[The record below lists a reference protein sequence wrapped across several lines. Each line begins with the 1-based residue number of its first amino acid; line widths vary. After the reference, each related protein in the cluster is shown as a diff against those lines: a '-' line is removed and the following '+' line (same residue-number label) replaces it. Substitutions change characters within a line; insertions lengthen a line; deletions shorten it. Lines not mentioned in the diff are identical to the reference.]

1 MLGFDKN
8 TPNQTEDTPD
18 NYNQEVTTLL
28 GELLENQ
35 DEEFITKLMTM
46 VFKLGL
52 NPNDPIFV
60 ILGALGNLEFLIE
73 QAPAAL
79 QQQFLEWRDDIGK
92 LQTQEHKQAI
102 ANYKNDIS
110 NAVNEL
116 LNITDKRSS
125 RSLRSLIPASA
136 ILLATFCLGMF
147 AGITVPPWVQ
157 GKLGGGY
164 STAFHDQLTNDQVS
178 ALNWAMSR
186 EGKYAQQIMKWNR
199 GYLGDNCEQDV
210 QELGVK
216 LTYGTQ
222 ERNNGF
228 CVVWVKPPDQRAISR

>member
-1 MLGFDKN
+1 MIEFNKN
-8 TPNQTEDTPD
+8 IPNQTEETPD
-18 NYNQEVTTLL
+18 NYNKELTTLL

-35 DEEFITKLMTM
+35 DDEFVSKLMTM

-79 QQQFLEWRDDIGK
+79 QQQFMEWRDDIGK
-92 LQTQEHKQAI
+92 LQAHEHKQAI
-102 ANYKNDIS
+102 ANYKKDIS

-125 RSLRSLIPASA
+125 RSMRSLIPASA

-147 AGITVPPWVQ
+147 AGVTVPPWVQ

-164 STAFHDQLTNDQVS
+164 SNANHSQLTHDQVET
-178 ALNWAMSR
+178 LNWAMSR
-186 EGKYAQQIMKWNR
+186 QGKYARKIMKWNE
-199 GYLGDNCEQDV
+199 GYLGGNCEKDV
-210 QELGVK
+210 QQLGVK
-216 LTYGTQ
+216 LSYGTQ

-228 CVVWVKPPDQRAISR
+228 CVVWVKPPNQRAISR

>member
-1 MLGFDKN
+1 MIDFNKN
-8 TPNQTEDTPD
+8 TPNKTEETPNND
-18 NYNQEVTTLL
+18 NQEVTTLL

-35 DEEFITKLMTM
+35 DEEFVRKLMTI

-52 NPNDPIFV
+52 NPNDPMFV

-79 QQQFLEWRDDIGK
+79 QQQFTEWRDDIGK
-92 LQTQEHKQAI
+92 LQAQEHKQAI
-102 ANYKNDIS
+102 ANYKKDIS

-125 RSLRSLIPASA
+125 RSIRSLIPASA
-136 ILLATFCLGMF
+136 ILLSTFCLGMF

-164 STAFHDQLTNDQVS
+164 SNANHSQLTHNQVS
-178 ALNWAMSR
+178 ALNWAMSN
-186 EGKYAQQIMKWNR
+186 EGKYARQIMKWNQ
-199 GYLGDNCEQDV
+199 GYLGDNCEKDV
-210 QELGVK
+210 QELGLK
-216 LTYGTQ
+216 LSYGTQ
-222 ERNNGF
+222 ERSNGF
-228 CVVWVKPPDQRAISR
+228 CVVWVKPPGERAATP

>member
-8 TPNQTEDTPD
+8 TPNQTEETPN

-35 DEEFITKLMTM
+35 DEEFVSKLMTM

-79 QQQFLEWRDDIGK
+79 QQQFTEWRDDIGK

-102 ANYKNDIS
+102 SAYKKDIS
-110 NAVNEL
+110 NAVNQL

-125 RSLRSLIPASA
+125 RSVRSLIPASA
-136 ILLATFCLGMF
+136 ILLATFCFGMF
-147 AGITVPPWVQ
+147 TGITVPPWVQ

-164 STAFHDQLTNDQVS
+164 SNANHSQLTHNQVD
-178 ALNWAMSR
+178 ALNWAMSS
-186 EGKYAQQIMKWNR
+186 EGKYARQIMKWNK
-199 GYLGDNCEQDV
+199 GYLGDNCEEEV
-210 QELGVK
+210 QKLGVK

-222 ERNNGF
+222 ERSNGF
-228 CVVWVKPPDQRAISR
+228 CVVWVKPPAQRK

>member
-1 MLGFDKN
+1 MLGFNKN
-8 TPNQTEDTPD
+8 IPNQTEETPD

-79 QQQFLEWRDDIGK
+79 QQQFMEWRDDIGK
-92 LQTQEHKQAI
+92 LQMQEHKQAI
-102 ANYKNDIS
+102 SNYKKDIS
-110 NAVNEL
+110 CAVNQL

-125 RSLRSLIPASA
+125 RSVRSLIPASA
-136 ILLATFCLGMF
+136 ILLSTFCLGMF

-164 STAFHDQLTNDQVS
+164 SNANHSQLTHNQVS
-178 ALNWAMSR
+178 ALNWAMSS
-186 EGKYAQQIMKWNR
+186 EGKYARQIMNWNK
-199 GYLGDNCEQDV
+199 GYLGDNCEEDV
-210 QELGVK
+210 QELGLK
-216 LTYGTQ
+216 LSYGTQ
-222 ERNNGF
+222 ERSNGF
-228 CVVWVKPPDQRAISR
+228 CVVWVKPPGQRSKIP

>member
-1 MLGFDKN
+1 MLGFNKN
-8 TPNQTEDTPD
+8 TPNKPEETPN

-35 DEEFITKLMTM
+35 DDEFVTKLMTM
-46 VFKLGL
+46 VFKLGI

-79 QQQFLEWRDDIGK
+79 QQQFTEWRDDIGK
-92 LQTQEHKQAI
+92 LQAQEHKKAI
-102 ANYKNDIS
+102 ANYKKDIS

-125 RSLRSLIPASA
+125 RSMRSLIPASA
-136 ILLATFCLGMF
+136 ILLGTFCLGMF
-147 AGITVPPWVQ
+147 AGVTVPPWVQ

-164 STAFHDQLTNDQVS
+164 STAKHEQLTHAHVD
-178 ALNWAMSR
+178 ALNWAMSS
-186 EGKYAQQIMKWNR
+186 EGKYARQIMEWNK
-199 GYLGDNCEQDV
+199 GYLGGNCEQDV

-216 LTYGTQ
+216 LTYGTT

-228 CVVWVKPPDQRAISR
+228 CVVWVKPPSQREEKP

>member
-1 MLGFDKN
+1 MIEFNNNKPN
-8 TPNQTEDTPD
+8 NAEETPNND
-18 NYNQEVTTLL
+18 NQEVTTLL
-28 GELLENQ
+28 GELLENK
-35 DEEFITKLMTM
+35 DEEFVRKLMTM

-52 NPNDPIFV
+52 NPNDPMFV

-79 QQQFLEWRDDIGK
+79 QQQFTEWRDDIGK
-92 LQTQEHKQAI
+92 LQAQEHKQAI
-102 ANYKNDIS
+102 SNYKKDIS

-125 RSLRSLIPASA
+125 RSVRSLIPASA
-136 ILLATFCLGMF
+136 ILLATFCFGMF
-147 AGITVPPWVQ
+147 TGITVPPWVQ

-164 STAFHDQLTNDQVS
+164 SNANHSQLTHNQVD
-178 ALNWAMSR
+178 ALNWAMSS
-186 EGKYAQQIMKWNR
+186 EGKYARQIMKWNK
-199 GYLGDNCEQDV
+199 GYLGDNCEEEV
-210 QELGVK
+210 QKLGVK

-228 CVVWVKPPDQRAISR
+228 CVVWVKPPGKRK